1 MIFGA
6 NHHGGRTSDLP
17 LSEFPAWGL
26 EFMMGL
32 YGPDTIRRACA
43 DERADGRLQR
53 RRLVA
58 ATFGSGAVVEDAPGE
73 PAPTAHRPET
83 ESVADATPLVLELE
97 AMNALVRYLEKRFR
111 RH

>member
-1 MIFGA
+1 MCW
-6 NHHGGRTSDLP
+6 RESDIAASP
-17 LSEFPAWGL
+17 TEWTKIVTPITFAG
-26 EFMMGL
+26 
-32 YGPDTIRRACA
+32 TACA

-58 ATFGSGAVVEDAPGE
+58 APSGSGAVVEDAPGE